1 MARGLRSCVGMD
13 KVKGEI
19 LVNEALERA
28 AALSY
33 YLLFGLV
40 PVMLFLLWRA

>member
-1 MARGLRSCVGMD
+1 MD

-19 LVNEALERA
+19 LANEVLERA

-40 PVMLFLLWRA
+40 PAMLFLLWPV

>member
-1 MARGLRSCVGMD
+1 MD
-13 KVKGEI
+13 NVKCEI
-19 LVNEALERA
+19 LANEVLERA

-40 PVMLFLLWRA
+40 SAMLFFLWPA

>member
-1 MARGLRSCVGMD
+1 MD
-13 KVKGEI
+13 KVKSEI
-19 LVNEALERA
+19 LVYEVLEHA

-40 PVMLFLLWRA
+40 PVMLFLLWPA